1 MDTVTKFMKIA
12 KYILILIL
20 FAFFL
25 KAFAEPSYR
34 KWLKKDVVVTE
45 SVDYHRGPE
54 SPALTIC
61 LKKVNTYY
69 IQTSNT
75 AT

>member
-1 MDTVTKFMKIA
+1 MDTLTKFMKIT

-25 KAFAEPSYR
+25 TAFAGPSYR

-45 SVDYHRGPE
+45 SVGYNREPE
-54 SPALTIC
+54 SPAITIC
-61 LKKVNTYY
+61 PKEVNTYS
-69 IQTSNT
+69 IQINTT